1 MNIPGWHEDL
11 RTERTK
17 NYLRIAVI
25 TRFIAIV
32 GVVIA
37 IQLPGMRPT
46 NYLPFFIVIGI
57 ETAANLLYLLLGH
70 RRWPAATF
78 HLSGLIDVAALGLLV
93 YLTGGSNS
101 YFIPLYSLL
110 IVFNGI
116 FYGWP
121 GMLSG
126 TIPSA
131 ISYIFASVASTE
143 AVSLNAIGV
152 TLGSWA
158 ALAFLSSVV
167 GNRERLDRLAFL
179 ERNAQLSAIY
189 ETSANIS
196 NQFEAE
202 ALLGVATEK
211 THELAREMWGPGIV
225 TAVTT
230 LDPEL
235 SEMTV
240 VRIGGRPGQVE
251 RDRFPYS
258 LVPESLREKLAKR
271 KPYFI
276 GPGEFGQLREWFGLS
291 EEASAIAAPI
301 HVGEELLGTL
311 SVRSDSVMSPS
322 HYQLEALKTIANHVG
337 AAMFRV
343 RELEAERRRR
353 QQATELFELARD
365 LRAIS
370 SLDACLERIAKTSL
384 PIMDAEACLIGL
396 LTDDGL
402 AVKPRAWASAGVGR
416 EPSFE
421 EIERVGSIPVEFLRE
436 AIGEQRP
443 FEVLTLDDQ
452 PEIFKELGEL
462 FECKSGLLLP
472 IMIRGDVAGLLA
484 FGHRQES
491 VRFSIQRLKLGE
503 AIAGLA
509 SVAIDNVRLHENEA
523 RSAREHAALFDVACL
538 IAETSDI
545 TEVCVRVA
553 KSSLEATAAA
563 SAEILLVR
571 EDRLVPQVKLEAKQ
585 GASSLPPLETIPF
598 DPQVRDFIRAGKT
611 AQVRS
616 STEPLLLADWFG
628 DGYGIRV
635 VAPLVLQE
643 EPIGLLVVEM
653 KTETIQDRGE
663 PLVAGIASLASAAI
677 GHAMK
682 LEAEKEAVE
691 QLKELDRLKT
701 EMVSTTSHELRSPL
715 TSISGYAKT
724 LLRSGA
730 DFSEEEKREF
740 LGVIDQ
746 QAKQLS
752 RLIDELL
759 NVSRIEEGGVL
770 LTFRP
775 IDMHLLL
782 ADIIAAAKGRTSSHE
797 FGLEFPPDFPPVVGD
812 EGKLVEIIGNLVDN
826 AIKYSPEGGTI
837 TVGGEVLQG
846 EVHLFVRDEGV
857 GIDKQ
862 DLDSVFQKFYQVEGR
877 PQAKGSGLGLY
888 IVSELVKA
896 HDGKIWVT
904 SELGVGTTFHVAL
917 PQRRATDRLAAGQR
931 CSRESLISLGP

>member
-1 MNIPGWHEDL
+1 MNTSGWHEHL

-17 NYLRIAVI
+17 NYLRIAAI
-25 TRFIAIV
+25 TRFIAIA

-37 IQLPGMRPT
+37 IQLPGMRPS
-46 NYLPFFIVIGI
+46 NYVPFFIVIGI
-57 ETAANLLYLLLGH
+57 ETAANLLYLVVGH
-70 RRWPAATF
+70 KRWPAATF
-78 HLSGLIDVAALGLLV
+78 HLSGLIDVAALGFLV

-101 YFIPLYSLL
+101 YFIPLYALL

-131 ISYIFASVASTE
+131 VSYISASVASPD

-211 THELAREMWGPGIV
+211 THELAREMWGPGVV

-230 LDPEL
+230 LDSEL

-240 VRIGGRPGQVE
+240 VRVGGRPGKVE

-258 LVPESLREKLAKR
+258 LVPESLRERLAKR

-291 EEASAIAAPI
+291 EKASAIAAPI

-322 HYQLEALKTIANHVG
+322 SHQLEALETIANHVG

-370 SLDACLERIAKTSL
+370 SLDACLERIAETSL
-384 PIMDAEACLIGL
+384 PIMDAESCLIGL

-402 AVKPRAWASAGVGR
+402 AVKPQAWASAVGR
-416 EPSFE
+416 VPSSE
-421 EIERVGSIPVEFLRE
+421 EIERVGSVPVEFLRE
-436 AIGEQRP
+436 AIGDQRP
-443 FEVLTLDDQ
+443 FEVLSLDGQ
-452 PEIFKELGEL
+452 PEIYKELGEL
-462 FECKSGLLLP
+462 FGCKSGLLLP

-484 FGHRQES
+484 FGHRQEN

-509 SVAIDNVRLHENEA
+509 SVAIDNVRLHESEA
-523 RSAREHAALFDVACL
+523 RSAREHTALFEVACL

-545 TEVCVRVA
+545 TEICVRVA

-563 SAEILLVR
+563 AAEILLVK
-571 EDRLVPQVKLEAKQ
+571 EDRLVPQVKLEAEK
-585 GASSLPPLETIPF
+585 GASSLSSLEAIPF
-598 DPQVRDFIRAGKT
+598 DAALKEFMRAGRT
-611 AQVRS
+611 AQVRG
-616 STEPLLLADWFG
+616 STELPLLADWLG
-628 DGYGIRV
+628 EGGGTRV

-653 KTETIQDRGE
+653 TTETIEDRGE
-663 PLVAGIASLASAAI
+663 PLIAGIASLASAAI
-677 GHAMK
+677 DHAMK
-682 LEAEKEAVE
+682 LEAEREAVE

-730 DFSEEEKREF
+730 NFSEEEQREF

-759 NVSRIEEGGVL
+759 NVSRIEQGGVL

-797 FGLEFPPDFPPVVGD
+797 FDLEFPPDFPPVVGD

-826 AIKYSPEGGTI
+826 AIKYSPDGGTI
-837 TVGGEVLQG
+837 TIGGEVLQG

-857 GIDKQ
+857 GIDKE
-862 DLDSVFQKFYQVEGR
+862 DLDTVFQKFYQVEGR

-904 SELGVGTTFHVAL
+904 SEVGEGTTFHVTL
-917 PQRRATDRLAAGQR
+917 PQRRATDRLAAGR
-931 CSRESLISLGP
+931 DAVESR